1 MCAFPVPNAG
11 FYQSLLSLQTS
22 LAELLTRGITENDF
36 LDFKES
42 VEEVLSSYSLSEN
55 QYESNGEV
63 AELITTLCD
72 AVDNILIT
80 LNVEKLNAIRA
91 ARQKRFSAIE
101 YVDVRPLD
109 VLIYETFHSILLNC
123 SKSSALKGADRKD
136 RHFQVMLSALMLLE
150 CIERSRGIEGIALE
164 DEQTVTVKN
173 CPANYRELVDAIL
186 CVKDAVNSLS
196 GKDNDELVRY
206 LQGKGSNQ
214 ENVTALGDLL
224 KEIAKTL
231 NQNQPF
237 LNIMK
242 SVQGSLPTIV

>member
-1 MCAFPVPNAG
+1 M
-11 FYQSLLSLQTS
+11 
-22 LAELLTRGITENDF
+22 
-36 LDFKES
+36 
-42 VEEVLSSYSLSEN
+42 
-55 QYESNGEV
+55 
-63 AELITTLCD
+63 CD

-80 LNVEKLNAIRA
+80 LNVEKLNAIQA
-91 ARQKRFSAIE
+91 ARQKRLSAID

-109 VLIYETFHSILLNC
+109 VLIYETFRSIMLHSF
-123 SKSSALKGADRKD
+123 KSSVMQGADLKD
-136 RHFQVMLSALMLLE
+136 RHIQVMLSALTLLG

-164 DEQTVTVKN
+164 DEQTVTAEN
-173 CPANYRELVDAIL
+173 CPANYRELVEAIL

-196 GKDNDELVRY
+196 GKDKDELVRY
-206 LQGKGSNQ
+206 LVGKASHQ

-242 SVQGSLPTIV
+242 SVQGSV